1 MTAPVDGLSL
11 TTHHV
16 GADLGAAAKHQL
28 ALPVLVEVLAGLL
41 PGAHVAQLVG
51 VGPVQQTRHVA
62 SSTHTQLTLT
72 VQQLIHQQYSA
83 NSCLQ
88 MFKSPDDIVAKHA
101 LKKRVLLR

>member
-1 MTAPVDGLSL
+1 MRSEL

-16 GADLGAAAKHQL
+16 GADLGAAAVHQL
-28 ALPVLVEVLAGLL
+28 ALPVLGEVLAGLL

-72 VQQLIHQQYSA
+72 VQQLIHQQCSA
-83 NSCLQ
+83 NSCLNHL
-88 MFKSPDDIVAKHA
+88 MT
-101 LKKRVLLR
+101 LLPNML